1 MSDLGVGYYFILMA
15 VDLVGGGSFRV
26 AFQMLFDAVIAVKKE
41 TTMFKSMLGDI
52 KSTLDSLQ
60 PVIKEREKYDSKEGL
75 ENFAMQMEEGV
86 KLVYKCSKVGVW
98 SLCRKYRYTRKL
110 DELDK
115 CLQRL
120 VEVLK
125 VQGIRDVKETL
136 VSLRNIETVL
146 HRIEGSLVIQ
156 NQPEKING
164 WSSVPEPPP
173 VTVGLDVPLKELK
186 IKLLKDDVSM
196 LVLTGAG
203 GCGKTTLAK
212 KFCQDQEVKDKFKNN
227 IFFVTLSKKPN
238 LDLIV
243 HELYQRK
250 GSQVPAFKNEV
261 IAVYWLQLFLKETS
275 QNPVL
280 FVLDDVWSGSESLL
294 EKFDEFKMTNYKV
307 LVTSRFAFP
316 RFGSP
321 YHLESLNDED
331 AMALFHHSASLEDK
345 SSYARED
352 LSRKIVEL
360 CKGFPLAITAVG
372 RSLRGQPIEIW
383 RKRVME
389 WSKGSSILASNND
402 LLACLKSSID
412 ALDKE
417 KPTLKECFLDLCSF
431 PKDRR
436 ISAATLIDMWAE
448 LYGLDEPSLSIAN
461 LYELT
466 TQSLA
471 NLIATRN
478 EREADGYY
486 TEHFVTQ
493 HDMLRELAI
502 HQASQDPIGQRK
514 RLIIDIRGDNLPNW
528 LTEAKHQ
535 PMQARLLSISTDGAF
550 SKKWP
555 NMQLPKAEV
564 LVLNFET
571 NSYDLP
577 KFVKKMD
584 KLKVLIVTNFSFL
597 PAELNNFQLLG
608 SSSNL
613 KRIRLERISIP
624 SISKNIKQL
633 ESVQKISLFMCSI
646 GQAFGKG
653 SINILDALPN
663 LGEMDIDCCHELVEL
678 PVEVCDL
685 IRLKKLSITNC
696 HNLSALPE
704 KIGKLLSLEVLRL
717 RSCTDLLELPSSI
730 RNLKKLNFL
739 DISYC
744 FSIKQL
750 PEHIGEICSLKK
762 LNMRQCSRLQGLPA
776 SVLDLEQLKNV
787 TCDEE
792 TEILWEPFLP
802 LLKNIH
808 IKVVKEDINLNWL
821 HKHPS

>member
-1 MSDLGVGYYFILMA
+1 MA
-15 VDLVGGGSFRV
+15 VDLVGGGTFRV

-98 SLCRKYRYTRKL
+98 SWCRKYRYTRKL

-146 HRIEGSLVIQ
+146 HRIEGNLVMQ

-196 LVLTGAG
+196 LVLTAAG

-212 KFCQDQEVKDKFKNN
+212 KFCQDQEVK
-227 IFFVTLSKKPN
+227 
-238 LDLIV
+238 
-243 HELYQRK
+243 
-250 GSQVPAFKNEV
+250 
-261 IAVYWLQLFLKETS
+261 
-275 QNPVL
+275 
-280 FVLDDVWSGSESLL
+280 GSESLL

-307 LVTSRFAFP
+307 LVTSRIAFP

-321 YHLESLNDED
+321 YHLEFLNDED
-331 AMALFHHSASLEDK
+331 AMALFHHSAFLEDK

-352 LSRKIVEL
+352 LSRKIIKL

-431 PKDRR
+431 PKDQR

-486 TEHFVTQ
+486 TERFVTQ
-493 HDMLRELAI
+493 PDMLRELAI

-577 KFVKKMD
+577 EFVTKMD

-685 IRLKKLSITNC
+685 IHLKKLSITNC

-739 DISYC
+739 DISFC
-744 FSIKQL
+744 FSITQL

-762 LNMRQCSRLQGLPA
+762 LNMRQCSRLQDLPA
-776 SVLDLEQLKNV
+776 SVLDLEQLKDV
-787 TCDEE
+787 ICDEE
-792 TEILWEPFLP
+792 TELLWEPFLP
-802 LLKNIH
+802 FLKNIH
-808 IKVVKEDINLNWL
+808 IKVVKEDNNLNWL
-821 HKHPS
+821 HKLRS